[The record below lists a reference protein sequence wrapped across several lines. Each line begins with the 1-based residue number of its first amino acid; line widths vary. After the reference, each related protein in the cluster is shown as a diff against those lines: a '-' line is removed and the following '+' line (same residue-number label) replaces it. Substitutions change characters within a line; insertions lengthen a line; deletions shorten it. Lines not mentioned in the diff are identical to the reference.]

1 MQRSIPGGSMIQH
14 PADTLTDID
23 ALADV
28 PVVVEVRLGGRAAT
42 LEEIARLEIGGTIP
56 LGKPAGQALDV
67 FAGNLLLASA
77 EPVLVEDRLAIRITD
92 IFTRP
97 PAAPVTG
104 PAS

>member
-1 MQRSIPGGSMIQH
+1 MTQH
-14 PADTLTDID
+14 PAGTFMDID

-42 LEEIARLEIGGTIP
+42 LEEIVRLEIGGTIP

-67 FAGNLLLASA
+67 FAGSLLLASA
-77 EPVLVEDRLAIRITD
+77 EPVLIEDRLAIRITD
-92 IFTRP
+92 FFTQAP
-97 PAAPVTG
+97 PPPIAG

>member
-1 MQRSIPGGSMIQH
+1 
-14 PADTLTDID
+14 L
-23 ALADV
+23 
-28 PVVVEVRLGGRAAT
+28 EV
-42 LEEIARLEIGGTIP
+42 GGTIP

-92 IFTRP
+92 IFTP
-97 PAAPVTG
+97 SPAAPVAG